1 MKAQTAHF
9 SYCQIFTNNFDRKS
23 KHLTHCAYHSI
34 IVHASNYI
42 IIKQSSESTPP
53 KQQPYII
60 IKQSNESIPPKQPP
74 YIIIK
79 RSNES
84 THPKQ
89 QTCNIMLL
97 TKYRP
102 GQRGNLRIPVILLN
116 MPLQPVDK
124 CALVSKLLK

>member
-1 MKAQTAHF
+1 M
-9 SYCQIFTNNFDRKS
+9 
-23 KHLTHCAYHSI
+23 
-34 IVHASNYI
+34 HASKYI

-60 IKQSNESIPPKQPP
+60 IKQSNESMPPKQP

-84 THPKQ
+84 TPPKQ

-97 TKYRP
+97 KKYIP
-102 GQRGNLRIPVILLN
+102 GQQGNLRIPVILLN
-116 MPLQPVDK
+116 MTLQPVDK